1 MYSSNRPP
9 LSPLHLNKGGS
20 LSLLFVNLPS
30 RVWRTGRPIGNENGS
45 LGHELV
51 FN

>member
-20 LSLLFVNLPS
+20 LCCLLICLVEFGAQGALLATKMGV
-30 RVWRTGRPIGNENGS
+30 
-45 LGHELV
+45 LGM
-51 FN
+51 N